1 MYYFLNGYTSK
12 LAGTEAGVKE
22 PQPNFSPCFGGPFL
36 PRAPMVYAEMLAER
50 IKKHGANVWL
60 LNTGW
65 TGGPYGV
72 GHRFKLAYTR
82 TFVTRILDGSLAK
95 ASFEQHPIFG
105 LSMPTS
111 VEGVPSDVLNPRN
124 TWADKAAYDAKA
136 TELAMKF
143 RENESKFKMSD
154 AVKAAGPKVSASKP
168 VGVS

>member
-1 MYYFLNGYTSK
+1 
-12 LAGTEAGVKE
+12 
-22 PQPNFSPCFGGPFL
+22 
-36 PRAPMVYAEMLAER
+36 MVYAEMLANR

-72 GHRFKLAYTR
+72 GSRFKLSYTR

-95 ASFEQHPIFG
+95 ASIETHPIFG
-105 LSMPTS
+105 LSIPTA

-136 TELAMKF
+136 TELAKKF
-143 RENESKFKMSD
+143 RENESKFKMT
-154 AVKAAGPKVSASKP
+154 AEVIAAGPRV
-168 VGVS
+168 